1 MRRWSDIDVDVSDRE
16 IQNQQQLL
24 MLTQNK
30 VQSNG
35 DSLRPEAK
43 ALFPGLSF
51 HLLRKE
57 AVA

>member
-35 DSLRPEAK
+35 DSLRP
-43 ALFPGLSF
+43 
-51 HLLRKE
+51 
-57 AVA
+57 